1 MTVNVTE
8 RPEGI
13 PVRRP
18 NVDLAHAKVERWIV
32 PGDPITSHYLAA
44 LSSVFPNGEDFFV
57 TSVRNFRGAIEH
69 DAMLKR
75 KVKGFIGQESV
86 HGQQHRAFNSR
97 LAELG
102 YPAVQ
107 LDADLLRVSKHL
119 QRLPKSIQLAITS
132 ASEHFTSV
140 LAHIVLGDE
149 QTRATLFPSEEFE
162 LLMTWHALEEL
173 EHKDVAYDLFN
184 EVSGNYGVRLLG
196 ILFASVGFG
205 SVVVRGYVSALVRD
219 RRSIDRNARRQFRH
233 NFARQEMVGRK
244 AHRMLIQYV
253 RPSFHPRDLNTDTLV
268 TEWRDRLASSMTKTA
283 GSEKTHQ

>member
-1 MTVNVTE
+1 MSIAVTQ

-18 NVDLAHAKVERWIV
+18 NVDLAHAEVERWIV
-32 PGDPITSHYLAA
+32 PGDPITSHFLAA

-57 TSVRNFRGAIEH
+57 ASVRNYRGSIEH
-69 DAMLKR
+69 DDLLKR

-102 YPAVQ
+102 YPAVA
-107 LDADLLRVSKHL
+107 LDADLLRVSKRL
-119 QRLPKSIQLAITS
+119 QRLPKSVQLAITS

-140 LAHIVLGDE
+140 LAHNVLSDE

-162 LLMTWHALEEL
+162 LLMTWHAMEEL

-196 ILFASVGFG
+196 ILFASIGFG
-205 SVVVRGYVSALVRD
+205 SVVLGGYVKALISD
-219 RRSIDRNARRQFRH
+219 RRSIDRNARKQFRR
-233 NFARQEMVGRK
+233 NYVRQEMVGRK
-244 AHRMLIQYV
+244 ANRMLLQYV
-253 RPSFHPRDLNTDTLV
+253 RPSFHPRDLDTDALV
-268 TEWRDRLASSMTKTA
+268 TEWRVRLASAMTTTA

>member
-1 MTVNVTE
+1 MSIAITE

-18 NVDLAHAKVERWIV
+18 NVDLAHANVDRWIV

-57 TSVRNFRGAIEH
+57 ASVRNFRGSIEH
-69 DAMLKR
+69 DPLLR
-75 KVKGFIGQESV
+75 QKVKGFIGQESV

-102 YPAVQ
+102 YPAVRF
-107 LDADLLRVSKHL
+107 DAGLLQVSKRL

-140 LAHIVLGDE
+140 LAHMVLNDE

-173 EHKDVAYDLFN
+173 EHKDVAFDLFT

-196 ILFASVGFG
+196 ILFAAVGFG
-205 SVVVRGYVSALVRD
+205 SVVVGGYARALFLD
-219 RRSIDRNARRQFRH
+219 RRVVDRKAWKQFRY
-233 NFARQEMVGRK
+233 NFAHQEMVGRK
-244 AHRMLIQYV
+244 AHRMLLQYV
-253 RPSFHPRDLNTDTLV
+253 RPSFHPRDLDTDALV
-268 TEWRDRLASSMTKTA
+268 NEWRLRLSPAMTTTA
-283 GSEKTHQ
+283 GGDGSHR